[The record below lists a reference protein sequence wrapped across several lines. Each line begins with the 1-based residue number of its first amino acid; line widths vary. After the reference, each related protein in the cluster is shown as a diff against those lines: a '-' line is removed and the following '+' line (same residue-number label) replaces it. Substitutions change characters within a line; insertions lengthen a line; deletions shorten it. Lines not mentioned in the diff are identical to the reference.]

1 MSAKVPGFSDY
12 STDPFELAVSTTPAF
27 FGSLTGNW
35 SPSSGST
42 AILLVQ
48 MPADGESVALCT
60 STFSG
65 AVAEFPDSPLH
76 KARQDST
83 TNVAYSMATLPVRYT
98 DIAGTNIGLVASSSF
113 NAVCRFLPITEPG
126 D

>member
-1 MSAKVPGFSDY
+1 
-12 STDPFELAVSTTPAF
+12 
-27 FGSLTGNW
+27 
-35 SPSSGST
+35 
-42 AILLVQ
+42 
-48 MPADGESVALCT
+48 MPADGESIALCT

>member
-1 MSAKVPGFSDY
+1 MSAKVPGFSSY
-12 STDPFELAVSTTPAF
+12 ATDPFEIAVDTASVV
-27 FGSLTGNW
+27 FGSSLGGWTQRM
-35 SPSSGST
+35 GST
-42 AILLVQ
+42 AILVVQ
-48 MPADGESVALCT
+48 MPADGESIALCS

-65 AVAEFPDSPLH
+65 VVSDFPDSPLH

-98 DIAGTNIGLVASSSF
+98 DIIGGDIRLVASSSF